1 MKLSNTRLD
10 IALEKYNE
18 IRQGLADTQAKA
30 ETLCVCWDKLDQDMT
45 ELTEVNILT
54 EREPFNFDLILRL
67 SPTAGAARSPWTDS
81 SRASTL

>member
-45 ELTEVNILT
+45 ELTEVNI
-54 EREPFNFDLILRL
+54 FN
-67 SPTAGAARSPWTDS
+67 
-81 SRASTL
+81 